1 MSDALSGTML
11 PDDNHD
17 HPWWGLPCTVT

>member
-17 HPWWGLPCTVT
+17 HPWWGLPCT